1 MNNEIHPFR
10 DAIAV
15 FLPATRLPLAPKLE
29 NILYSSELDDS
40 TLNKLQD
47 FCSMNACP
55 SWATGESMISAADL
69 LVERAIENANL
80 QVKEVDGER
89 IIRFN
94 QG

>member
-1 MNNEIHPFR
+1 
-10 DAIAV
+10 
-15 FLPATRLPLAPKLE
+15 
-29 NILYSSELDDS
+29 
-40 TLNKLQD
+40 
-47 FCSMNACP
+47 MNACP

-80 QVKEVDGER
+80 QVKEVDGKR